1 MSNIIVTYYFATFLQ
16 TIDMTN
22 SYWFSFEPATNIT
35 FLLTNNHSSH
45 QPFVKWFVSLAFSL
59 KY

>member
-16 TIDMTN
+16 TIDVTN

-35 FLLTNNHSSH
+35 FLLTNNHLSH
-45 QPFVKWFVSLAFSL
+45 QQFAK
-59 KY
+59 